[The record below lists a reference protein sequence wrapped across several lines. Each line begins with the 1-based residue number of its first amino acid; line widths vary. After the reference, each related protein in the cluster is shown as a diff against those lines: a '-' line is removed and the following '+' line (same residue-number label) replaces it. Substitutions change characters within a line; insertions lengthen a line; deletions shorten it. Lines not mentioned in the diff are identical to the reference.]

1 MMALQWA
8 TIGAWTATLATYI
21 GANTQPLGDAIFGA
35 SFVGDIGAAAAF
47 GALFSPVLCG
57 ILVDRWFNIE
67 HVLSAL
73 NILACGLL
81 IAMSFADQQGL
92 FFMIS
97 VAYYLVYAPTGALCS
112 SIALRRLPNSARDFP
127 RVRAMGTVGYIVSA
141 SLVGLWPLLTGHSIE
156 ATVVPMWIGGV
167 VHAAYA
173 VYALTL
179 PLTPPEETESGGQFS
194 GVQKLWRSRG
204 VLLFLGFSV
213 LAAIPFR
220 GYESFINLYLNQND
234 YTFPA
239 WVQTFAQYSEV
250 LVMVAIPL
258 LTARFSLKSLL
269 LVGVLAWAAR
279 FALLAFSNGAAYP
292 WMTYTAIMLHGF
304 SFVLVFILGQLYIDR
319 LAPAGARAS
328 AQGMHVLAVFGIG
341 TLIGSR
347 LTGWAQSVWL
357 TPLGVDPPPY
367 EWQKF
372 WLLQCGVSLAA
383 AAMFAIFFIETP
395 LTTGDASASPQPP
408 EPGPEELA
416 EAEAH
421 NPTA

>member
-8 TIGAWTATLATYI
+8 TIGAWTSTLATYI
-21 GANTQPLGDAIFGA
+21 GANTRPLGDAIFGA

-47 GALFSPVLCG
+47 GALFSPALCG
-57 ILVDRWFNIE
+57 LLVDRWFNTE
-67 HVLSAL
+67 HVLAAL
-73 NILACGLL
+73 NIVACGLL
-81 IAMSFADQQGL
+81 IAMSFADQQSL
-92 FFMIS
+92 FFMVS

-112 SIALRRLPNSARDFP
+112 SIALRRLENSARDFP

-141 SLVGLWPLLTGHSIE
+141 SLVGLWPLITGHGIE
-156 ATVVPMWIGGV
+156 DTVVPMWIGAV
-167 VHAAYA
+167 VHAVYA
-173 VYALTL
+173 AYALTL
-179 PLTPPEETESGGQFS
+179 PLTPPEDADSDGQFS
-194 GVQKLWRSRG
+194 GVRRLWSSRG

-220 GYESFINLYLNQND
+220 GYESFINLYLNQNN
-234 YTFPA
+234 YAFPA

-250 LVMVAIPL
+250 LVMLAIPL

-279 FALLAFSNGAAYP
+279 FALLAFSDGAAHP
-292 WMTYTAIMLHGF
+292 WMTYTAIMFHGF

-319 LAPAGARAS
+319 LAPTGARAS

-341 TLIGSR
+341 TLIGAR
-347 LTGWAQSVWL
+347 LSGWAQSVWL
-357 TPLGVDPPPY
+357 TPVNVDPPPY
-367 EWQKF
+367 EWRTF

-383 AAMFAIFFIETP
+383 AVMFAIFFIEAP
-395 LTTGDASASPQPP
+395 AASGGSGGEDQPP
-408 EPGPEELA
+408 EPDPEELA
-416 EAEAH
+416 AAEAH